1 MNIIS
6 FYNSKELSIINQ
18 QLTTIYVIPL
28 NNSENLKFD
37 RKDGGH
43 PWKLIRNVHVMAIFS
58 CKIETSF
65 TDNLKPFM
73 NLHLKGDIQSSKA
86 PMPHLVLGF
95 VKKPQYQ

>member
-43 PWKLIRNVHVMAIFS
+43 P
-58 CKIETSF
+58 
-65 TDNLKPFM
+65 
-73 NLHLKGDIQSSKA
+73 
-86 PMPHLVLGF
+86 
-95 VKKPQYQ
+95 